1 METVQ
6 DLDVTDLFKCEFDPC
21 YSISS
26 ILKKCGNAHLSTK
39 VHLGL
44 LQIYSV
50 LGPTGEVFHCGF
62 KICLWTE
69 LSFPE
74 FKLSL
79 ELLLV
84 WVADPHWAKLL
95 VSFSLSSILFP
106 TALPALKFF
115 SPGFFW
121 PNSCRELPAAF
132 PAGTSPHSSELGPA
146 SVPDQLAPDAA
157 SQNLSANST
166 IRGTQSHLAPC
177 KGKEG
182 PVSSV
187 GSLDSIR
194 HGMVECARSLFG
206 CWSQVR
212 LLVFCFATRLNRR

>member
-79 ELLLV
+79 ELLFV
-84 WVADPHWAKLL
+84 WVADPHWADSQNFL
-95 VSFSLSSILFP
+95 FRSLSLPSCSPQRCLPSSSFLLDSSGL
-106 TALPALKFF
+106 TAAENCQLHFQQ
-115 SPGFFW
+115 
-121 PNSCRELPAAF
+121 ELHL
-132 PAGTSPHSSELGPA
+132 T
-146 SVPDQLAPDAA
+146 AA
-157 SQNLSANST
+157 S
-166 IRGTQSHLAPC
+166 
-177 KGKEG
+177 
-182 PVSSV
+182 
-187 GSLDSIR
+187 
-194 HGMVECARSLFG
+194 
-206 CWSQVR
+206 
-212 LLVFCFATRLNRR
+212 